1 MACGILVPQPGTEP
15 GSPALGT
22 WSLHNK
28 ASREFF
34 DFLVHNRL
42 HYTVVSL
49 FFFELYSSG
58 CAGSSLLCGL
68 ISSFGEW
75 ALVSSCGVWASRC
88 GGFSCGGAQTLG
100 T

>member
-1 MACGILVPQPGTEP
+1 MACGILVPQPGSEP

-49 FFFELYSSG
+49 FFFLNYIVLAVLG
-58 CAGSSLLCGL
+58 LHCCVDLSLVLANGH
-68 ISSFGEW
+68 
-75 ALVSSCGVWASRC
+75 
-88 GGFSCGGAQTLG
+88 
-100 T
+100 